1 MQAVCCCYW
10 DEPIDQWGRVKMTEG
25 PGVEELAQSVKYLPS
40 RNGDPNLTPNG
51 PQNPFKKCQAWW
63 NGLIFPQLQRQ
74 TQVDLWGSLPSQPHL
89 AGQLGKEETLVL
101 ILFKCAMAPE
111 VTPGLSAVLCT
122 H

>member
-1 MQAVCCCYW
+1 
-10 DEPIDQWGRVKMTEG
+10 MTEG
-25 PGVEELAQSVKYLPS
+25 PGVEELAQSVKCLPS

-74 TQVDLWGSLPSQPHL
+74 IQVDLWGSLPSQPHL
-89 AGQLGKEETLVL
+89 AGKLGKEETLVL

-111 VTPGLSAVLCT
+111 VTPGLFAALCT
-122 H
+122 HKSHEHA